1 MTVDIEKL
9 EALAKAAHAGP
20 WYGPEELAHKGTV
33 FDCDLGSL
41 LSYESIQNERDAC
54 VAYVAAANP
63 AAVLELIA
71 SGKRMAARLMYCPA
85 CQGQGEIYS
94 RRYSYE
100 GYNQPPEPIMGRC
113 GECDGDGVLGDT
125 AECISIFDEL
135 ETLRAKLAGLNT
147 GYEAYERVN
156 AELRAECEKLR
167 KYGEEFASLAE
178 RRREQAEALRKDAE
192 RYQWF
197 RNQHWDSS
205 AICAVVDPKLTTKL
219 GAYCPSGKLLD
230 DAVDAEITMSK
241 EQSHD

>member
-1 MTVDIEKL
+1 MTFDIEKL
-9 EALAKAAHAGP
+9 EALAEHHRSLGHA
-20 WYGPEELAHKGTV
+20 YT
-33 FDCDLGSL
+33 
-41 LSYESIQNERDAC
+41 
-54 VAYVAAANP
+54 VAAP
-63 AAVLELIA
+63 SDVLELIA
-71 SGKRMAARLMYCPA
+71 SGKRMVARLMHCPA

-94 RRYSYE
+94 GRSSYE
-100 GYNQPPEPIMGRC
+100 GYHQPPEPIMGKC
-113 GECDGDGVLGDT
+113 GECDGDGALGGT
-125 AECISIFDEL
+125 AECISILDEL
-135 ETLRAKLAGLNT
+135 ETLRASVHGLKT

-178 RRREQAEALRKDAE
+178 RRREQVEALRKDAE

-205 AICAVVDPKLTTKL
+205 VICAVVDPKLTTKL

-230 DAVDAEITMSK
+230 DAVDAGITMSK